1 MLSPRSSIG
10 EVISGHEFRSLQA
23 QCVLRLFILGMVCVN
38 ISETTVT
45 GVRWI
50 VSLTVTCLYGAWLI
64 LLVARVVA
72 NRALPGQVPCIVIDT
87 AALTSILIAIGGFQE
102 FTISTSGFGYLDY
115 AYLLLPI
122 LAAFQIDPR
131 ATLFVSIAETGAW
144 LCGAGF
150 TTIDPDWTTIGRFV
164 VFSAVV
170 GLACV
175 FISAINRSRVSA
187 IAELAEA
194 RAQLLEENVVIE
206 ERERQV
212 LSEAIHDGP
221 LQTLLATRQD
231 VSEIREQLDAVPDG
245 PDTAERVDRNLQ
257 VAVSDLRTAIRGL
270 HPAVAQEV
278 GLVESLRNL
287 ADTSAARGG
296 FALEFHDGLPA
307 AVQIPAHVQKLVISA
322 AREFLENAVRHS
334 RARTLRVAL
343 ALTADM
349 LHLEVSD
356 DGVGA
361 SASQLRTSL
370 QQGHIGIASQ
380 RTRIESAGGGI
391 TMQGS
396 EGHGVTVVVTVPLR

>member
-1 MLSPRSSIG
+1 M
-10 EVISGHEFRSLQA
+10 
-23 QCVLRLFILGMVCVN
+23 LRLFILGMVCVN
-38 ISETTVT
+38 ASETTVT
-45 GVRWI
+45 GARWI
-50 VSLTVTCLYGAWLI
+50 VALTLTCLYGTWLI
-64 LLVARVVA
+64 LLVARVVG
-72 NRALPGQVPCIVIDT
+72 NMTLPGQVPCLIIDT
-87 AALTSILIAIGGFQE
+87 AALTSILLAIGGFQE
-102 FTISTSGFGYLDY
+102 FHISTSGFGYLDY

-131 ATLFVSIAETGAW
+131 ATLFISIAVTGAW

-164 VFSAVV
+164 LFSAIV

-175 FISAINRSRVSA
+175 FISAINQSRVSA

-194 RAQLLEENVVIE
+194 RAQLLDENIVIE

-221 LQTLLATRQD
+221 LQTLLATRHD
-231 VSEIREQLDAVPDG
+231 VSEMRDQLVAMPDG

-257 VAVSDLRTAIRGL
+257 SAVSDLRTAIRGL

-287 ADTSAARGG
+287 AGTSAARGS
-296 FALEFHDGLPA
+296 FALEFHDDLPA
-307 AVQIPAHVQKLVISA
+307 ALQIPAQVQKIVISA

-343 ALTADM
+343 GLTGNV
-349 LHLEVSD
+349 LRLEVSD

-361 SASQLRTSL
+361 SAAQLRSSL

-380 RTRIESAGGGI
+380 RTRIESAGGSI

-396 EGHGVTVVVTVPLR
+396 EGHGVTVAVSIPLR